1 MICGVG
7 VSTLLRRPC
16 AAFVF
21 ESLAANSTF
30 EAAAKRSTFEA
41 EMKVV
46 GVNGSAAAVW
56 ETLKYAKCDH
66 GWTEPGTP
74 KYRARP
80 SPADRTLANDA
91 LGSGGSA
98 RG

>member
-1 MICGVG
+1 M
-7 VSTLLRRPC
+7 R
-16 AAFVF
+16 AAQAHHAELDFQGDAG
-21 ESLAANSTF
+21 LA
-30 EAAAKRSTFEA
+30 TFEA